1 MMKGILNKKLI
12 ILASTV
18 LVIVGALVAFLI
30 VIGSPKYVTLRSVN
44 NFVEGITNR
53 DEVKPIYNTLKKG
66 SVDFSLE
73 NLTEIDSD
81 GYSYDVLDGDY
92 YSGKLYFGK
101 NKIMLDKFNSSISGV
116 KLIGQVYMSDE
127 EMYVS
132 EEKILGGSYGIKY
145 SDLLKEFKDS
155 ILAPDSDSDYAL
167 DEETYDNIVS
177 ILENIENI
185 NDLSADVNKTAEKVI
200 EDILNIFIDNAEFS
214 SKKTS
219 VRINREKTNVRQIT
233 IEVDGDAMS
242 TIIMETYDYLRD
254 SKDISKLLSDYDDL
268 IYSILETTGSS
279 DEYDSAAEAYEEF
292 FENYEEYVEDLCD
305 SIEENFEGLVI
316 TISTPKRQAKILKLE
331 IEYDGAEI
339 LTIDCGKKGIKKSD
353 AISIEVLN
361 TTISYKIS
369 EDSNKAFKAK
379 FELENGNGDNY
390 TVSVEIDKK
399 ADSYRV
405 VYNNEKGFY
414 DNEKYTIKGSISD
427 SFNKTMI
434 TIDKI
439 ACVQTDLYYGDE
451 YKTNYKV
458 DCNVIIKPYDIM
470 PGRDKNYYKLSD
482 ITDEDIEA
490 WMENIEDL

>member
-44 NFVEGITNR
+44 NFVEGITKR

-439 ACVQTDLYYGDE
+439 AYAQTDLYYGEE